1 MKAFACRLST
11 TSPTALYH
19 GSHKHFVNGAHL
31 VPQSDGYVA
40 MEKQRGS
47 KLEELFEQRR
57 PENLTSRAKSVFL
70 SADPD
75 LIDSSGGCIDAI
87 YEVEPKGKAEL
98 SDLSWYTQAQI
109 ELEATAPDAQYLNRC
124 ADSYWAGE
132 PFHDVSSQCPEY
144 RAPAATVVSLFE
156 INADLDELDPVEMV
170 MSDFDLRPE
179 LDGLGPGM

>member
-1 MKAFACRLST
+1 MKSFACRLST

-19 GSHKHFVNGAHL
+19 GSHKHFVNGAPL
-31 VPQSDGYVA
+31 LPQPDGYVA
-40 MEKQRGS
+40 MEQQRGS

-57 PENLTSRAKSVFL
+57 PANMISRAKSVFL

-98 SDLSWYTQAQI
+98 SDLAWYTQAQI
-109 ELEATAPDAQYLNRC
+109 ELEATSPDLRFLTRC

-170 MSDFDLRPE
+170 MIPE
-179 LDGLGPGM
+179 GPEF